1 MEEHNKMK
9 ESIVQFIITVCFFY
23 VEALIHYNIGKH
35 GTFKVIFPKLKENLL
50 IILIIVVFSCL
61 SSIASYGIINY
72 LL

>member
-1 MEEHNKMK
+1 MINDKMK

-35 GTFKVIFPKLKENLL
+35 GTFKFSFPKLKENLL
-50 IILIIVVFSCL
+50 IFLIIVLFSWL
-61 SSIASYGIINY
+61 SSTTSYLIINY

>member
-1 MEEHNKMK
+1 MINDKMK

-35 GTFKVIFPKLKENLL
+35 GTFKFSLPKLKENLL
-50 IILIIVVFSCL
+50 IFLIIVLFSWL
-61 SSIASYGIINY
+61 SSTTSYLIINY

>member
-1 MEEHNKMK
+1 MK

-35 GTFKVIFPKLKENLL
+35 GTFKFSLPKLKENLL
-50 IILIIVVFSCL
+50 IFLIIVLFSWL
-61 SSIASYGIINY
+61 SSTTSYLIINY